1 MIALEFIG
9 TITEDARI
17 SSSVDGKK
25 EVAFPVG
32 VKRGID
38 RNGRDKSIV
47 IYCKKNGTCSSDKK
61 LIRGRKIFVRGDINA
76 SIQRV
81 CLGVN
86 RVIIECTIWQFELL

>member
-25 EVAFPVG
+25 EVAFPVD

-38 RNGRDKSIV
+38 RDGRDKSIV

-76 SIQRV
+76 LIQRV
-81 CLGVN
+81 CLGEN
-86 RVIIECTIWQFELL
+86 RAIIECTIWQFELL